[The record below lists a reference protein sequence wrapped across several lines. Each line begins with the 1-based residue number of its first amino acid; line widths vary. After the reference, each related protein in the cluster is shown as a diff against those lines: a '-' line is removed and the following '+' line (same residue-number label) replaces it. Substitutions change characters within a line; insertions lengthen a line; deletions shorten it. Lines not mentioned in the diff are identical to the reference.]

1 MIIFLP
7 IAPNVFLFFDLVDS
21 IFCCL
26 CVLFQRK
33 YGMCAKG
40 NEGQNL
46 TCSGGAWFSGIFS
59 LLPLQMS
66 SKNPRFPSL
75 DDCLKS
81 ADKVASIEELWLWQ
95 VTVSRTTALLSTLIT
110 PIDIKVQSSGTN
122 LHYQQP

>member
-1 MIIFLP
+1 
-7 IAPNVFLFFDLVDS
+7 
-21 IFCCL
+21 
-26 CVLFQRK
+26 
-33 YGMCAKG
+33 MCAKG

-46 TCSGGAWFSGIFS
+46 TCSGAWFSGIFS

-81 ADKVASIEELWLWQ
+81 AAKVASIEELWQ

-110 PIDIKVQSSGTN
+110 PKDIKVQSSGTN